1 MRAIG
6 YLTEYGSQSAREPA
20 AGAPGISDGSAAPET
35 ASGLAAQNDQFLR
48 FCDANGYQP
57 AAAFL
62 DPVPR
67 DGRVPDRPGLRQL
80 LDYLDTPEKGF
91 ISVVISAFERLGPD
105 RAEAARTY
113 FQIVALGAQ
122 VISIADGPVDDAR
135 LIEIWSQDDASA
147 QVGARVRD
155 AMRRRAVKG
164 QVLGRPPYGY
174 RVGDNR
180 RLEVI
185 EEEAALVR
193 VIFGLYIKE
202 DLGIRL
208 IAKRLNEQGYRT
220 RRDGNWSMVTIR
232 DLLRNRVY
240 VGTYTRFG
248 VKVPGSHTAIVSE
261 AEFRAVQERMQ
272 QRRRPAAKA
281 QPSRFLLSG
290 LVYCGE
296 GGPRMIGVTRRQ
308 QWTRRD
314 GEVARNTYRY
324 YQSEART
331 NQSVGEYHTRRA
343 AELEAEVLAHLTAED
358 GPSGDGPAGDGPAG
372 DGPAGDGPA
381 GDRPAGGHRVR
392 PAVLS
397 AGNARAVAAEVAV
410 AESRVRSHMRSLDR
424 RVANALSA
432 ASTGRKPPEYLREV
446 AQQVTRDYQHSTDE
460 LASIDRRAS
469 AHADEGERH
478 RHRERQINRVRRDW
492 GRLSFDERQTLLRDL
507 VERVIVEDDSV
518 QTVLRV

>member
-6 YLTEYGSQSAREPA
+6 YLTEYGPASPAARATPHPAEADSSDAEATAVATAPGRGEPA
-20 AGAPGISDGSAAPET
+20 RAEQP
-35 ASGLAAQNDQFLR
+35 GLAQQNQQFLR
-48 FCDANGYQP
+48 FCDDNGYQP

-62 DPVPR
+62 DPR
-67 DGRVPDRPGLRQL
+67 SGDGREGDRPGLRQL

-91 ISVVISAFERLGPD
+91 IAVIVSAFDHLGPD

-113 FQIVALGAQ
+113 FQIVGSGAQ
-122 VISIADGPVDDAR
+122 VISIEEGPIDDAR
-135 LIEIWSQDDASA
+135 LIEIWARDDAA
-147 QVGARVRD
+147 PQAGARVRD

-174 RVGDNR
+174 RVGPDR
-180 RLEVI
+180 RLEVV

-193 VIFGLYIKE
+193 LIVGLYLRE

-220 RRDGNWSMVTIR
+220 RRNGNWSMVTIR

-248 VKVPGSHTAIVSE
+248 VKVPGNHTAIISE

-272 QRRRPAAKA
+272 QRRRPAAKS

-290 LVYCGE
+290 LVYCGD

-314 GEVARNTYRY
+314 GVVAKNTYRY
-324 YQSEART
+324 YQNEART

-343 AELEAEVLAHLTAED
+343 DELEAEVLAHLT
-358 GPSGDGPAGDGPAG
+358 GDA
-372 DGPAGDGPA
+372 
-381 GDRPAGGHRVR
+381 AGGVR

-397 AGNARAVAAEVAV
+397 AGDGRSVAAEVAV

-424 RVANALSA
+424 RLSDALSA
-432 ASTGRKPPEYLREV
+432 ASAGSKPPEYLREV
-446 AQQVTRDYQHSTDE
+446 AQEVTRDYQHSTDE
-460 LASIDRRAS
+460 LASIDRRAA
-469 AHADEGERH
+469 AHADEGERR
-478 RHRERQINRVRRDW
+478 RHRERQIDRIRRDW
-492 GRLSFDERQTLLRDL
+492 DKLSFDDRQSLLRDL
-507 VERVIVEDDSV
+507 VERVIVADDSV
-518 QTVLRV
+518 LTVLRA

>member
-6 YLTEYGSQSAREPA
+6 YLSEYGSPPA
-20 AGAPGISDGSAAPET
+20 DPQPVDLVAAGKAAAPAKPDTSIGAPGAAADASPEL
-35 ASGLAAQNDQFLR
+35 ASGLAAQNEQFLR

-62 DPVPR
+62 DPLGS
-67 DGRVPDRPGLRQL
+67 DSRPGLRQL

-91 ISVVISAFERLGPD
+91 IAVVISAFHRLGPD

-113 FQIVALGAQ
+113 FQIVGLGAQ
-122 VISIADGPVDDAR
+122 VISIADGPIDDSR
-135 LIEIWSQDDASA
+135 LIEIWSQDDVRA
-147 QVGARVRD
+147 QAGARVRD

-174 RVGDNR
+174 RVGKDR

-193 VIFGLYIKE
+193 LIVRLYLHE

-208 IAKRLNEQGYRT
+208 VAKRLNELGYRT

-248 VKVPGSHTAIVSE
+248 VKVPGNHTAIVSE
-261 AEFRAVQERMQ
+261 ADFRAVQDRMQ
-272 QRRRPAAKA
+272 QRRRPAAKS

-290 LVYCGE
+290 LVYCGD

-324 YQSEART
+324 YQNEART
-331 NQSVGEYHTRRA
+331 NQSVGEYHTWRA
-343 AELEAEVLAHLTAED
+343 ADLEAEVVGHLTGETNGASE
-358 GPSGDGPAGDGPAG
+358 GAA
-372 DGPAGDGPA
+372 
-381 GDRPAGGHRVR
+381 RPR
-392 PAVLS
+392 VLS
-397 AGNARAVAAEVAV
+397 AGNASAVAAEVAV
-410 AESRVRSHMRSLDR
+410 AESRVRSRMRSLDR
-424 RVANALSA
+424 RLSDALSA
-432 ASTGRKPPEYLREV
+432 ASVGRESPEHLREI
-446 AQQVTRDYQHSTDE
+446 AQEVTRDFRHSAAE
-460 LASIDRRAS
+460 LASIERRGS
-469 AHADEGERH
+469 AHADEGERR
-478 RHRERQINRVRRDW
+478 RHRERQIERVRRDW
-492 GRLSFDERQTLLRDL
+492 DGLSFDDRQGLLRDL
-507 VERVIVEDDSV
+507 VERVIVEEDGV
-518 QTVLRV
+518 RTVLRV